1 MPSKLPDIPLKLSD
15 VALYTEALLRR
26 ASISPGIGAYKPH
39 PKQISFHSSS
49 EKEKLFIGGNRSGKT
64 VGAVT
69 EDIMWLT
76 GKHKFRD
83 DIPGPPIRGRIVAVD
98 IEDGVKKIILPEL
111 AKWTPPSFLINDS
124 WEDSYDKQ
132 SRTLTLNN
140 GSFVELMS
148 YEQDVEKFAGTS
160 RHFVHFDEEP
170 PKDIY
175 DECLMRLV
183 DTDGSYWIT
192 MTPLIEM
199 SWVKTQVYEP
209 WEAGDKSIF
218 VVQVDTEDNPH
229 VAASALSRLTRG
241 LSEEERAARTK
252 GVFIT
257 HTGLVY
263 QGSFSAL
270 SYTDGGNVIHD
281 IVGSYHFKDFVRG
294 WGHFTC
300 MDHGF
305 ANPTVF
311 LFCCFDETGNIIVYD
326 ELYQTRT
333 TVRDLAGMY
342 LRRLESLEV
351 APIYCVGDPSNLT
364 RSEAITGTTIQS
376 EYMEHGVAIAL
387 GHKDVNAGI
396 VRCQN
401 RFQQKKLYISER
413 CKETLKEI
421 GNYRW
426 DRFAS
431 SRIESRRNKKEVPLK
446 KNDHCMDAMRY
457 GVMSRPALETDA
469 PEGVGNIF
477 NAAVA
482 GVKDIDYEATFS
494 ESPAYD
500 EHLGIEW

>member
-1 MPSKLPDIPLKLSD
+1 MPTKLPDTPLKLED
-15 VALYTEALLRR
+15 VAAYTEALLRR
-26 ASISPGIGAYKPH
+26 ASVSPGIGAYSPH
-39 PKQISFHSSS
+39 DKQIAFHSST

-64 VGAVT
+64 VGAVC
-69 EDIMWLT
+69 EDIMWAT
-76 GKHKFRD
+76 GKHKFRTD
-83 DIPGPPIRGRIVAVD
+83 LPSPPIRGRIVAVD
-98 IEDGVKKIILPEL
+98 IEDGIKKIILPEL
-111 AKWTPPSFLINDS
+111 AKWTPPSSLINDS

-140 GSFVELMS
+140 GSFIELMS

-199 SWVKTQVYEP
+199 SWVKASIYEP

-218 VVQVDTEDNPH
+218 VIQVDTEDNPH
-229 VAASALSRLTRG
+229 VAIGALNRLTRG
-241 LSEEERAARTK
+241 LTDEEKAARTK

-263 QGSFSAL
+263 QGCFDAQ
-270 SYTDGGNVIHD
+270 SYKDGGNVIHD
-281 IVGSYHFKDFVRG
+281 IVGSYHFKDFVKG

-300 MDHGF
+300 MDHGL

-311 LFCCFDETGNIIVYD
+311 LFCCFDEQGNIIIYD
-326 ELYQTRT
+326 EMYQTRKI
-333 TVRDLAGMY
+333 VSQLAGMY
-342 LRRLESLEV
+342 LERLDNLEV
-351 APIYCVGDPSNLT
+351 TPIYCVGDPSNLT
-364 RSEAITGTTIQS
+364 RTEAITGTTIQS
-376 EYMEHGVAIAL
+376 EYMEHGVPIAL
-387 GHKDVNAGI
+387 GHKDVSAGI

-401 RFQQKKLYISER
+401 RFRAKRLFITER

-431 SRIESRRNKKEVPLK
+431 ARIESRRNKKDVPLK

-457 GVMSRPALETDA
+457 GVMSRPALDSEEDT
-469 PEGVGNIF
+469 PVGNIF
-477 NAAVA
+477 NLPEA
-482 GVKDIDYEATFS
+482 GVKDIDYETTFS
-494 ESPAYD
+494 DTKYD
-500 EHLGIEW
+500 ETLGIEW